1 MKQITFIAALS
12 ILLFACNASKN
23 PMGSKVKEPF
33 TGNNYESNNRWFRGV
48 GKGESADENIAKSK
62 ADMNAKKELAGQ
74 VQTNVKQVADMYM
87 SESGYADKDEITDR
101 FQDLTR
107 QVMNTDL
114 ADVRK
119 IGEEKYYNGE
129 QYSVFIAYEIKKAA
143 MFRFMKKQ
151 AKLDKKMS
159 EETRKVI
166 EEMLDEEI
174 KKLEALGD

>member
-1 MKQITFIAALS
+1 MMAMALFV
-12 ILLFACNASKN
+12 IACNSSKS

-33 TGNNYESNNRWFRGV
+33 SGNNYESNNRWFRGV

-74 VQTNVKQVADMYM
+74 VETNVKQVADSYV
-87 SESGYADKDEITDR
+87 SEVGYANKDEITDR

-114 ADVRK
+114 ADLRK
-119 IGEEKYYNGE
+119 IGEEKYFNGE
-129 QYSVFIAYEIKKAA
+129 RYTVFLAYEIKKAA

-151 AKLDKKMS
+151 AKLDNKIN
-159 EETRKVI
+159 EETRKAI
-166 EEMLDEEI
+166 EEILDEEI

>member
-1 MKQITFIAALS
+1 M
-12 ILLFACNASKN
+12 
-23 PMGSKVKEPF
+23 
-33 TGNNYESNNRWFRGV
+33 

-62 ADMNAKKELAGQ
+62 ADLNAKKELAGQ
-74 VQTNVKQVADMYM
+74 VETNVKQVADSYV
-87 SESGYADKDEITDR
+87 SEAGYGNKEEITDR

-119 IGEEKYYNGE
+119 IGEEKYFNGE
-129 QYSVFIAYEIKKAA
+129 RYTVFIAYEIKKAA

-151 AKLDKKMS
+151 AKLDDKIN
-159 EETRKVI
+159 EETRKAI
-166 EEMLDEEI
+166 EEILDEEI

>member
-1 MKQITFIAALS
+1 MAMAVVVI
-12 ILLFACNASKN
+12 ACNSSKS
-23 PMGSKVKEPF
+23 PMGTQVKEPF
-33 TGNNYESNNRWFRGV
+33 TGNKYESNNRWFRGV

-62 ADMNAKKELAGQ
+62 ADLNAKKELAGQ
-74 VQTNVKQVADMYM
+74 VETNVKQVADSYV
-87 SESGYADKDEITDR
+87 SEAGYGNKEEITDR

-119 IGEEKYYNGE
+119 IGEEKYFNGE
-129 QYSVFIAYEIKKAA
+129 RYTVFIAYEIKKAA

-151 AKLDKKMS
+151 AKLDDKIN
-159 EETRKVI
+159 EETRKAI
-166 EEMLDEEI
+166 EEILDEEI